1 MRSFFRWIAKV
12 IGSAMTIVL
21 VIVLLPHA
29 ARLIGQIIPD
39 ESGAAIKASA
49 IIAARMEESARLET
63 CRVEEEGVLNYDI
76 RAAIIGTVANINVRY
91 KYAGSFG
98 LDLSKV
104 QMQVADNELIFRL
117 PEPEVI
123 QDALTPMESYRDDFW
138 YPGFSDDDYGKL
150 LEDERLTRRE
160 AHLTGDKGQQLE
172 AVSQRMFESTIAA
185 WIQSANANVKIRF
198 EQLESE

>member
-29 ARLIGQIIPD
+29 ARLIGHIMPD

-63 CRVEEEGVLNYDI
+63 YKVEEDGVLNYDI

-91 KYAGSFG
+91 KYEGSFG

-104 QMQVADNELIFRL
+104 QMQVAGNELIFRL
-117 PEPEVI
+117 PDPEVI
-123 QDALTPMESYRDDFW
+123 QDALTTMESYRDDFW

-172 AVSQRMFESTIAA
+172 AVSQKMFESTIAA

>member
-1 MRSFFRWIAKV
+1 MRSLVRWIAKV

-21 VIVLLPHA
+21 VVVFLPHA
-29 ARLIGQIIPD
+29 ARLIGHIMPD

-49 IIAARMEESARLET
+49 IIAARMKESARLET
-63 CRVEEEGVLNYDI
+63 YKVEEDGVLNYDI

-91 KYAGSFG
+91 KYEGSFG

-117 PEPEVI
+117 PNPEVI
-123 QDALTPMESYRDDFW
+123 QDALTPMEAYRDDFW
-138 YPGFSDDDYGKL
+138 YPGFSDEDYAKL
-150 LEDERLTRRE
+150 LEDERQTRRE

-172 AVSQRMFESTIAA
+172 AVSQKMFESTIAA
-185 WIQSANANVKIRF
+185 WIQSANANLKLRF
-198 EQLESE
+198 EQLVSE

>member
-21 VIVLLPHA
+21 VIVFLPHA
-29 ARLIGQIIPD
+29 ARLIGHIMPD

-63 CRVEEEGVLNYDI
+63 YRVEEEGVLNYDI

-91 KYAGSFG
+91 KYEGSFG

-104 QMQVADNELIFRL
+104 QMQAAGNELIFRL
-117 PEPEVI
+117 PAPEVI

-198 EQLESE
+198 DQLESE

>member
-1 MRSFFRWIAKV
+1 
-12 IGSAMTIVL
+12 
-21 VIVLLPHA
+21 
-29 ARLIGQIIPD
+29 
-39 ESGAAIKASA
+39 
-49 IIAARMEESARLET
+49 
-63 CRVEEEGVLNYDI
+63 VEDEGVLNYDI

-104 QMQVADNELIFRL
+104 QMHVAGNELIFRL
-117 PEPEVI
+117 PDPEVI

-160 AHLTGDKGQQLE
+160 AQLTGAKGQQLE
-172 AVSQRMFESTIAA
+172 AVSQKMFESTIAA